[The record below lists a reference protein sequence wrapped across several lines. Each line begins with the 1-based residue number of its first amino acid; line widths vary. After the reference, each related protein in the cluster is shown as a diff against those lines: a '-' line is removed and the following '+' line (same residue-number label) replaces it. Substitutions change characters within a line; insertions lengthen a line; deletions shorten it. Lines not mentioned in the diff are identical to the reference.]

1 MLPGEIK
8 TVLNT
13 GSKFSFEGNVKKFLI
28 DRGVAQYK
36 SQQIFY

>member
-13 GSKFSFEGNVKKFLI
+13 GSKFSFKRNIETFLI
-28 DRGVAQYK
+28 DRGVAHYK
-36 SQQIFY
+36 SQQISY